1 MYAAKKADVLPEDVR
16 IGRGISRSFGECLW
30 SEHIL
35 RSELQEN
42 KEMILQNNIYDD
54 NKKKILDFYG
64 VKEIECNQ
72 LKSLEKSCEYLKKM
86 NYKVAVHYG
95 YTTIAFSRACQ
106 TAKYFEINTGK
117 CDKCCETPIYID
129 MKKIWTRNV
138 ELDNSEKDINDK
150 LEKYNPAFYLIG
162 NTLLRNSEL
171 NINLRNVDKLIFD
184 SRFYKSFDVV
194 KIVKEIKK

>member
-1 MYAAKKADVLPEDVR
+1 MEKFLVLLDKLKDAGDNYSLTCNDLGIMYAAKKADVLPEDVR

-72 LKSLEKSCEYLKKM
+72 LKSLEKSYEYLKK
-86 NYKVAVHYG
+86 
-95 YTTIAFSRACQ
+95 
-106 TAKYFEINTGK
+106 
-117 CDKCCETPIYID
+117 
-129 MKKIWTRNV
+129 
-138 ELDNSEKDINDK
+138 
-150 LEKYNPAFYLIG
+150 
-162 NTLLRNSEL
+162 
-171 NINLRNVDKLIFD
+171 
-184 SRFYKSFDVV
+184 
-194 KIVKEIKK
+194 